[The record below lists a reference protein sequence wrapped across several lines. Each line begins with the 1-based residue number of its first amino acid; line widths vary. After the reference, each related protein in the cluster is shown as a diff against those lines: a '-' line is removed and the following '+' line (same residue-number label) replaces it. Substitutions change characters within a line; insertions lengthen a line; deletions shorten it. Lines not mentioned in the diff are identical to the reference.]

1 MQYSR
6 FSLFEYKVI
15 PQTAENFHPNAKHN
29 EVPILKCKQSAT
41 RLVDIFFLRFSAGVW
56 LDSAL

>member
-15 PQTAENFHPNAKHN
+15 PQTAENFNPNAKHN
-29 EVPILKCKQSAT
+29 EVPILKCKQSVT
-41 RLVDIFFLRFSAGVW
+41 RLVDIFCLRFSAGV
-56 LDSAL
+56 